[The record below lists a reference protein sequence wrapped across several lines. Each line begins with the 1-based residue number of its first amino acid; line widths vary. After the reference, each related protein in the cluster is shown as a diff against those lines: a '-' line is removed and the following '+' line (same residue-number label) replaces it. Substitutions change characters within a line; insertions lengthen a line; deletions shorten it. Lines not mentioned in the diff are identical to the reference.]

1 MANYHDSSEYKIL
14 KTKRSRDI
22 KKKKRDASI
31 ASNEAKEYGFKK
43 ESLGDKINKKLK
55 NTKFYGYTNIKK
67 Y

>member
-1 MANYHDSSEYKIL
+1 MTNYHDINKYKII

-43 ESLGDKINKKLK
+43 QSIGDKINKKLK
-55 NTKFYGYTNIKK
+55 NTKFYGYTNTKK

>member
-1 MANYHDSSEYKIL
+1 MGNYHDSLEYKRL